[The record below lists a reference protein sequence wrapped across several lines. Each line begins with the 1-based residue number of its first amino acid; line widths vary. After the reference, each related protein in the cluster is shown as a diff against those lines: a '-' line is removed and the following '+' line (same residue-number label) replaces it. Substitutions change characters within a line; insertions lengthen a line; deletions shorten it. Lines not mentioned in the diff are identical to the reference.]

1 MSNGS
6 DHNARPSTDTENR
19 ASRSALRQ
27 RVLLYL
33 SRLARLL
40 LMAAIYA
47 LVVWYGLI
55 TTAEV
60 DAPTVPVRIA
70 IAFIALGITGSI
82 YSILAKMA
90 TEAKGAIMVL
100 AEFLN
105 TSLLEPHKR
114 RLRAEGFDK
123 GRAEGHI
130 EGRAEGH
137 TEGRAEGHT
146 EGRAEGHT
154 EGRAEG
160 HTEGR
165 AETLA
170 EVRSALQRAGINLD
184 DYLPPEQGAE
194 DTPANRC

>member
-6 DHNARPSTDTENR
+6 DHNARPGTDTENR
-19 ASRSALRQ
+19 ASRNALR
-27 RVLLYL
+27 RRILLYL

-60 DAPTVPVRIA
+60 DAPPVPVRIA

-123 GRAEGHI
+123 GRAEGH
-130 EGRAEGH
+130 

-154 EGRAEG
+154 AGRAEG

-184 DYLPPEQGAE
+184 DYLPPEQEAA
-194 DTPANRC
+194 DTPASRC